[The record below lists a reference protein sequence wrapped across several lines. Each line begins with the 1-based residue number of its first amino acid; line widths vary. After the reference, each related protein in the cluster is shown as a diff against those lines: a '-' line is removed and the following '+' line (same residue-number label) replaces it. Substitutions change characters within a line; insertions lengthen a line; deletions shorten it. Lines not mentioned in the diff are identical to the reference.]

1 MKEFPLHF
9 PPTQT
14 NGVMPLWKNGVFSIG
29 DKQVSVL
36 EYSSNLAGW
45 NDELT
50 TFHEDNAG
58 DNHFIDSASRQHAIS
73 QINRYVAGTVD
84 HSDSY
89 DPQGVVAHKMNNQEP
104 LVKNPVIMEI
114 GCSSGHLLDMLNK
127 QMPNATLIGADIV
140 SAPLIKLAE
149 KHPNIPMLRFD
160 LLNCPLPDNS
170 VDAVI
175 LLNVLEHI
183 EDDTAAL
190 QQIKRILKPGG
201 IAIIEVPA
209 GPHLYDLYD
218 KALLHFRRYL
228 LSGLKKKVTELDF
241 KIIKKSHLGFFIY
254 PGFWLVK
261 QRNKR
266 MSQETHE
273 KQKQIVENHIR
284 DTGGKK
290 FLHRLMKIELFLGN
304 WINYPTGI
312 RCLLTCVKKG

>member
-1 MKEFPLHF
+1 MKLPSSF
-9 PPTQT
+9 PPTQP
-14 NGVMPLWKNGVFSIG
+14 NGPVPHWQNGVFSIG
-29 DKQVSVL
+29 EQQVGVL
-36 EYSSNLAGW
+36 EYSSNMAGW

-50 TFHEDNAG
+50 SFHEENAG

-73 QINRYVAGTVD
+73 QINRHVTT
-84 HSDSY
+84 
-89 DPQGVVAHKMNNQEP
+89 
-104 LVKNPVIMEI
+104 KNPIIMEI
-114 GCSSGHLLDMLNK
+114 GCSSGHLLAMLDK
-127 QMPNATLIGADIV
+127 KIPQASIIGADIV
-140 SAPLIKLAE
+140 SAPLLKLAE

-190 QQIKRILKPGG
+190 KQIKRILKPGG

-228 LSGLKKKVTELDF
+228 LAGLSEKVNDLDF
-241 KIIKKSHLGFFIY
+241 KIVKKSHLGFFIY
-254 PGFWLVK
+254 PGFWFVK

-266 MSQETHE
+266 LSNVTQE
-273 KQKQIVENHIR
+273 KQKHIVEKNIR
-284 DTGGKK
+284 DTGSSKL
-290 FLHRLMKIELFLGN
+290 LHRLMQIELSVGN
-304 WINYPTGI
+304 WVSYPTGI
-312 RCLLTCVKKG
+312 RCLLTCIKKT